1 MVAGL
6 GGRGK
11 AVRDQSS
18 GLSWSTRSRLVGVAR
33 RLRPLNKPCKPCMN
47 RASRANRALTGGA
60 IASEGIPTLPPAR
73 VPLPLL
79 HACQLEVE
87 QRPACSSRSLPLGYS
102 AKAHARCRT
111 GSCAEQNRPF
121 STSAGRRGPIG
132 SAKPLSSFPR
142 FSGCQVRVLC
152 ITAMFPLSTTMQ
164 SLIDAWEEAQ
174 SSGQWQEPQP
184 EPAYPAAW
192 WLIQLDEEPQELEP
206 PLRWSV

>member
-1 MVAGL
+1 M
-6 GGRGK
+6 
-11 AVRDQSS
+11 S
-18 GLSWSTRSRLVGVAR
+18 
-33 RLRPLNKPCKPCMN
+33 PLKKPCNPGKPGTTYGGT
-47 RASRANRALTGGA
+47 ASQ
-60 IASEGIPTLPPAR
+60 GIPPLPPGR
-73 VPLPLL
+73 VPLTLL
-79 HACQLEVE
+79 PACRLEVE
-87 QRPACSSRSLPLGYS
+87 QRAACSSRSLPLGQS
-102 AKAHARCRT
+102 AKARARCRT
-111 GSCAEQNRPF
+111 ARCAEQNRPPIHHL
-121 STSAGRRGPIG
+121 SCVEGPIG

-192 WLIQLDEEPQELEP
+192 WLIQLEEEPQELEL